1 MFTIILFFRVDI
13 SNFTMRSLIK
23 DVETTKA
30 VQSNQLQT
38 KGDDKATQRLEKKLA
53 IEFVSDDEEAL
64 IKDVGILDYKDEAMQ
79 NKRLERK
86 RKLAILYAR
95 KKSAIEYVSSDDDE
109 DTLKSSIPLE
119 KDEDT
124 ASLDYNYYEFQSAQD
139 PDAWIIYPELYH
151 EATFGVDDS
160 KDQ

>member
-1 MFTIILFFRVDI
+1 
-13 SNFTMRSLIK
+13 MRSLIK

-30 VQSNQLQT
+30 IQSNQLQT
-38 KGDDKATQRLEKKLA
+38 KGDAKATQRLKKKLA

-64 IKDVGILDYKDEAMQ
+64 IKDVGILDYKLDYKDDAMET
-79 NKRLERK
+79 KRLKRK

-95 KKSAIEYVSSDDDE
+95 KKSAIEYVSSDEDE
-109 DTLKSSIPLE
+109 GTLKSSIPLE
-119 KDEDT
+119 KDKDT

-151 EATFGVDDS
+151 EASFGVDES